1 MRGYYLENPTYGRGS
16 LRIVDTLVA
25 LSHTY
30 TYIYT
35 HIYGTRTAC
44 NSDSTH
50 FPDVTDFGR

>member
-35 HIYGTRTAC
+35 HIWDQDC
-44 NSDSTH
+44 LQ
-50 FPDVTDFGR
+50 